1 MRHPLPQS
9 SSRPACPL
17 SLCQNQ
23 QKSRALCAQRRV
35 FRRAGEGHEQKGSV
49 ANRTPTWLKL
59 VGRAEPKA
67 GPSVPARPQGAESG
81 SPSRLSPS
89 TWDRPR
95 GNAPQAAVP
104 PRASRQDQLGLR
116 APSPRWGHLRLLG
129 RTEAS
134 EGGGSGYLLDASI
147 DV

>member
-1 MRHPLPQS
+1 MRHPLPQP

-59 VGRAEPKA
+59 VGRTAYGTAK
-67 GPSVPARPQGAESG
+67 SG
-81 SPSRLSPS
+81 SLQS
-89 TWDRPR
+89 PR
-95 GNAPQAAVP
+95 GHRVQ
-104 PRASRQDQLGLR
+104 RQDPPQDCHPPPGTGPAGLHRRLPYLPGRAAKISLIRGLR
-116 APSPRWGHLRLLG
+116 AR
-129 RTEAS
+129 
-134 EGGGSGYLLDASI
+134 GGDTCAY
-147 DV
+147 